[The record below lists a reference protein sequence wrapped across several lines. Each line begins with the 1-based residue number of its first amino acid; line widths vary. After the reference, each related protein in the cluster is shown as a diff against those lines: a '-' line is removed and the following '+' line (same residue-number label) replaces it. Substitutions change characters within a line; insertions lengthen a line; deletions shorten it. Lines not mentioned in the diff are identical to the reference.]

1 MSLNGKIVSCSV
13 RNVGI
18 ELLGQLEIQKVPEA
32 QEFLRNLK
40 ESFFTSA
47 EQHVIALCICFTIF
61 SIHIE
66 SRGFDRFGKNEKL
79 SCLANERVLVKSFFP
94 RDATKARFTLT
105 DKQSFLLLL
114 GISVHE
120 TPNFF
125 GLEEHSQNQRK
136 GRENISPNGEG
147 LFAIWTILYFIVY
160 MMVL

>member
-1 MSLNGKIVSCSV
+1 MSLNGKIMSRSI

-47 EQHVIALCICFTIF
+47 EQHVFVLCICFTIF

-66 SRGFDRFGKNEKL
+66 SRGFDRFGKTEKL

-114 GISVHE
+114 GIPFMKPQTFLDLRNMHRIKEKDVGIF
-120 TPNFF
+120 PQI
-125 GLEEHSQNQRK
+125 GK
-136 GRENISPNGEG
+136 GCLLSGPYY
-147 LFAIWTILYFIVY
+147 TLYCT
-160 MMVL
+160 

>member
-1 MSLNGKIVSCSV
+1 MSLNGKIMSRSI

-18 ELLGQLEIQKVPEA
+18 ELLGQLEVQKAPEA
-32 QEFLRNLK
+32 QDFLRNLK

-47 EQHVIALCICFTIF
+47 EQHVFVLCICFTIF

-66 SRGFDRFGKNEKL
+66 SRGFDRFGKTEKL

-114 GISVHE
+114 GIPFMKPQ
-120 TPNFF
+120 TF
-125 GLEEHSQNQRK
+125 LDLRNQRK
-136 GRENISPNGEG
+136 ARENISPNGEG